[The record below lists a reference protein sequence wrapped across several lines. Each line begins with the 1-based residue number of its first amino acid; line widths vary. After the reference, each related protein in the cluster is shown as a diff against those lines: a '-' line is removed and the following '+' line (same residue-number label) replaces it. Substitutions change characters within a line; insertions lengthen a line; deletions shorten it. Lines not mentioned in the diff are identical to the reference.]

1 MKIFALR
8 VEFYIF
14 LLTCHTKLLSHLRR
28 NFMSV
33 YIKCVY
39 HRCQKMINC
48 DWTSK
53 CFCILEYLAYVQELM
68 LIEYLYSAELNLHC
82 GNSPALNKYVMSDHN
97 INIFTNLKGWAYL
110 LAQMVENPPAMC
122 ETWVQSGW
130 EDPLEEWMATHSSIL
145 AWKIP
150 MNRGAW

>member
-1 MKIFALR
+1 MKIFVLL
-8 VEFYIF
+8 VEFCIF
-14 LLTCHTKLLSHLRR
+14 LFTCHSELLSHLRR

-68 LIEYLYSAELNLHC
+68 LIEYLYSTELNLHC
-82 GNSPALNKYVMSDHN
+82 RNSLALNRHLMSDRN
-97 INIFTNLKGWAYL
+97 INIFTTLKGWASL
-110 LAQMVENPPAMC
+110 VAQMVKNPPAMR
-122 ETWVQSGW
+122 ETWVLSGW
-130 EDPLEEWMATHSSIL
+130 EDPLEEWRATHTPVSLPGKS
-145 AWKIP
+145 P
-150 MNRGAW
+150 